1 MVTTVDT
8 RSIGPYQAGEIPP
21 TLTLDFYDASP
32 PSLAGWTLGLT
43 CERDGTALTSWG
55 SIAWSDATIA
65 RAAITMPTLALET
78 GKTRQQFVMQAW
90 AGNGVQRIASVR
102 LCFFV
107 EEQVGTT
114 PSI

>member
-8 RSIGPYQAGEIPP
+8 RSIGPYQAGEIPAQ
-21 TLTLDFYDASP
+21 LTLDFYDASP
-32 PSLAGWTLGLT
+32 PNLTGWTLSLT

-65 RAAITMPTLALET
+65 RATITMPVLALET
-78 GKTRQQFVMQAW
+78 GRVRQQFILQAW

-102 LCFFV
+102 VGFFV
-107 EEQVGTT
+107 ERQIGTT